1 MIRVFESF
9 AGVGSQR
16 MALENIGVEFEVVG
30 ISEVDK
36 NALLSYD
43 IIHNEQ
49 VEVEPK
55 TKQEMLQEFED
66 KHIAYDFSTGKSQVP
81 RKEED
86 IKRLYDAHIRSK
98 NYGDIARI
106 NPNDLPDFDFFTYS
120 FPCKNIS
127 TAGKQAGLEEGSN
140 TQSSLLWECRKII
153 VNKKPKYLLM
163 ENVKNLVGK
172 KHKEHFDRWCQE
184 LEDLGYTNYW
194 DVLNGKDYGVPQ
206 NRERV
211 IMISI
216 LNDTEK
222 TFILPKK
229 ANKPVTSIED
239 ILDTSNDNF
248 NYLNKEFIFIK
259 DIPTTKTGKIEHVG
273 KDITT
278 TFCERQRLVHINGIT
293 PTAKAMD
300 GGSTIKILVKNKTNR
315 QVFENNGYVVRYL
328 NPLEFWRLM
337 GYKDEHYYK
346 AKELGLSKHALYE
359 RAGRGIVVP
368 MLEEIFKNLF
378 L

>member
-1 MIRVFESF
+1 
-9 AGVGSQR
+9 
-16 MALENIGVEFEVVG
+16 MA
-30 ISEVDK
+30 
-36 NALLSYD
+36 
-43 IIHNEQ
+43 
-49 VEVEPK
+49 
-55 TKQEMLQEFED
+55 
-66 KHIAYDFSTGKSQVP
+66 
-81 RKEED
+81 
-86 IKRLYDAHIRSK
+86 
-98 NYGDIARI
+98 
-106 NPNDLPDFDFFTYS
+106 
-120 FPCKNIS
+120 
-127 TAGKQAGLEEGSN
+127 
-140 TQSSLLWECRKII
+140 
-153 VNKKPKYLLM
+153 
-163 ENVKNLVGK
+163 
-172 KHKEHFDRWCQE
+172 
-184 LEDLGYTNYW
+184 
-194 DVLNGKDYGVPQ
+194 
-206 NRERV
+206 
-211 IMISI
+211 
-216 LNDTEK
+216 
-222 TFILPKK
+222 TFVLPKK

-346 AKELGLSKHALYE
+346 VKELGLSKHALYE